1 LKLDGHGYSPT
12 ILHRIVHMAGVVSSF
27 DVAEEALKVVG
38 EITISDRHINNL
50 VTEVGQ
56 QLQQDRDE
64 RTTRYVDQP
73 LPREATRVDSTI
85 DLAAVFLDGGRMR
98 TREEN
103 QGPGVHQPHWRET
116 KNAGLHRMQS
126 ESFAEDPQPDLPD
139 CFRNEAYVEKL
150 VKGLKN
156 LKKEEREEDEASAAK
171 VSEGM
176 EDKRVAAEEKPSW
189 QPETLFRTT
198 VSSLAAS
205 DDFGPMMAAEADARG
220 FYTAKKKA
228 FVGDGQSYNW
238 TIQQRWFPSFVAIA
252 DFIHVVEYVY
262 SAAQA
267 VHADQAQRWQ
277 QYVDWA
283 TKCWTGQV
291 QQVID
296 ELRTW
301 QTTLAPLT
309 DEMAETAP
317 CRVLQ
322 SVITYFTNNRSRM
335 DYPRYRLEGLPV
347 TSSLAESLVKQ
358 VSKRVKGTEMFW
370 NDGPSGEAILQIR
383 AALLC
388 DDDRLATWLRTRPIS
403 PFSPRCRSGTL
414 AWIPMARNGPK

>member
-50 VTEVGQ
+50 VAEVGQ

-73 LPREATRVDSTI
+73 LPREATRVASTI

-98 TREEN
+98 TRAEN
-103 QGPGVHQPHWRET
+103 LGPGVHQPHWRET

-156 LKKEEREEDEASAAK
+156 LKKEGREEDEASVEK
-171 VSEGM
+171 VSEGT
-176 EDKRVAAEEKPSW
+176 EDKRVPAEEKPSW

-267 VHADQAQRWQ
+267 VHADQARRWQ

-309 DEMAETAP
+309 DEMAETSP

-335 DYPRYRLEGLPV
+335 DYPGYRLKGLPV

-414 AWIPMARNGPK
+414 ATSV